1 MDIPPCSTRN
11 GHRLVRLPTHK
22 KQTKQQQ
29 NPRRSGTTHKR
40 TIQIYFALVSLKYFK
55 TSLRQVL
62 KIQ

>member
-40 TIQIYFALVSLKYFK
+40 RIQIYLAL
-55 TSLRQVL
+55 TPT
-62 KIQ
+62 